1 MLKKVSDYC
10 CQIQQWIQKLSLL
23 TVLTKVAYY
32 NSAYKSCHLQKFR
45 HIFSMGIVDMNWM
58 IICNS
63 KQARAELSQAQ
74 PKLKLSSEANKLKQC
89 QLEQGLLLLWL
100 KGTSYIDWTFTF
112 EVLVEVNI
120 MLIGLGLQNGKIR
133 LDGHNH

>member
-10 CQIQQWIQKLSLL
+10 CQIQQWIQKMSLL
-23 TVLTKVAYY
+23 TVLTKVAYC

-45 HIFSMGIVDMNWM
+45 HIFSMRIVDMN
-58 IICNS
+58 CNS

-89 QLEQGLLLLWL
+89 YLE
-100 KGTSYIDWTFTF
+100 
-112 EVLVEVNI
+112 
-120 MLIGLGLQNGKIR
+120 
-133 LDGHNH
+133 

>member
-1 MLKKVSDYC
+1 MLKKGSDYC

-23 TVLTKVAYY
+23 TVFTKVAYW

-45 HIFSMGIVDMNWM
+45 HIFSMGIVDINWM

-100 KGTSYIDWTFTF
+100 KWTS
-112 EVLVEVNI
+112 
-120 MLIGLGLQNGKIR
+120 Q
-133 LDGHNH
+133 